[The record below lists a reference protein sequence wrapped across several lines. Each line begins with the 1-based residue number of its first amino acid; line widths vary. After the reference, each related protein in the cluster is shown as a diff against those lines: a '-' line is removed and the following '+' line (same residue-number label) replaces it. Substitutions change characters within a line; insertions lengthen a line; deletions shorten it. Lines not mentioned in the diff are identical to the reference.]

1 LWFKINKTNDYTLL
15 IRTGRATDE
24 ECEQSWLQIMN
35 QYIEQVGINDNYKQ
49 LIEAKKNLALALV
62 EYHITG
68 DAHNLNFV
76 KIHEEEI
83 KVLEQDNQ
91 SEAERDEYDLIVT
104 VERTLKVQIDEH
116 TCSTKKFF
124 SYLNQAKEENDRLEA
139 LNNKKDGN
147 N

>member
-1 LWFKINKTNDYTLL
+1 
-15 IRTGRATDE
+15 
-24 ECEQSWLQIMN
+24 MN

-124 SYLNQAKEENDRLEA
+124 SYLKQAKEENDRLEA

>member
-1 LWFKINKTNDYTLL
+1 MKLFYNRKQKRLSKTTLLKPSIYNDIEELPIRLWFKINKTNDYTLL

-83 KVLEQDNQ
+83 
-91 SEAERDEYDLIVT
+91 RY
-104 VERTLKVQIDEH
+104 
-116 TCSTKKFF
+116 
-124 SYLNQAKEENDRLEA
+124 
-139 LNNKKDGN
+139 
-147 N
+147 